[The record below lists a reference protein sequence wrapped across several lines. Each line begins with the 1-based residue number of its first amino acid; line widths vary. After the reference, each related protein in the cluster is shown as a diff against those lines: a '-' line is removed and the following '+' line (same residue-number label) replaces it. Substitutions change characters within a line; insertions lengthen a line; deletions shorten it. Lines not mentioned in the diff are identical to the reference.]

1 MTFLVRVSLLLF
13 LASIYRFYSGYKRAE
28 ISHLS
33 RVNIVVNSSKIIL
46 VSLTDRQVILL
57 DLSKEEKIRF
67 SRGYGDYPL
76 SSAYKL
82 GDLDGRGEQLL
93 SESVENFLGLPI
105 EGVIYV
111 EDNLD
116 CELLVNQSR
125 KCLEALILKT
135 LRRKE
140 KSSLSF
146 FDLVHLWVRVRSVSK
161 FNFKTYHLAE
171 LNAKAREDFISKN
184 FQDEKMV
191 KENLSVAVFNSTEF
205 PGLGNQASRL
215 ITNLGGRVVNVG
227 NSPLQEETTIIANN
241 RAVDSYTLTR
251 LRKLFSVIWEEGGIE
266 AGRADIG
273 VFLGLDYWKKYNQK
287 W

>member
-1 MTFLVRVSLLLF
+1 LISL
-13 LASIYRFYSGYKRAE
+13 S
-28 ISHLS
+28 
-33 RVNIVVNSSKIIL
+33 V
-46 VSLTDRQVILL
+46 RQVILL
-57 DLSKEEKIRF
+57 DLPKEEKIRL

-76 SSAYKL
+76 SSVYKL
-82 GDLDGRGEQLL
+82 GDLEGRGEQLL
-93 SESVENFLGLPI
+93 SESLENFLGLPI
-105 EGVIYV
+105 EGVIYI
-111 EDNLD
+111 EDNLG

-125 KCLEALILKT
+125 NCLEALILKT

-140 KSSLSF
+140 RSNFSF
-146 FDLVHLWVRVRSVSK
+146 FELVHLWLRVKSVSK
-161 FNFKTYHLAE
+161 FDFKNYHFVE

-184 FQDEKMV
+184 FQDERII

-215 ITNLGGRVVNVG
+215 ISNLGGRVVNIG
-227 NSPLQEETTIIANN
+227 NSPLQEKTTITANN

-251 LRKLFSVIWEEGGIE
+251 LRKLFPAILEEGEIE

-273 VFLGLDYWKKYNQK
+273 VFLGLDYWKKYHQK